1 MHITALGYP
10 SKPTYGQKR
19 AAKEFYESL
28 AFLIPCPICR
38 EHYAEYL
45 KQMPISPSLDN
56 REDLFRWTVDVH
68 NEVNKKLGKPRFT
81 EAESIAFYTRLGKTG
96 RSPVVSPDDF
106 AEADTRALLRGIGIG
121 VGLSATV
128 GSVIWWLSKPHN

>member
-1 MHITALGYP
+1 
-10 SKPTYGQKR
+10 
-19 AAKEFYESL
+19 
-28 AFLIPCPICR
+28 
-38 EHYAEYL
+38 
-45 KQMPISPSLDN
+45 MPISPSLDT

-106 AEADTRALLRGIGIG
+106 AEADTRALIRGIGIG

-128 GSVIWWLSKPHN
+128 GSVIWWLSKSHN